1 LNNYAGLVTR
11 ALAFA
16 IDAAIVDLTGIAV
29 GVVVGLALSVLNTP
43 DDVDKA
49 LLAAGGVIFVL
60 WTVGYFVVFWS
71 ATGET
76 PGNRVMRIR
85 VQCPDG
91 RTLTRRTAALR
102 LVALG
107 LAAIPLLA
115 GFVPVLFD
123 RHRRALQDF
132 VARSVVVRVPG

>member
-1 LNNYAGLVTR
+1 VVTR

-85 VQCPDG
+85 VQCLDG

>member
-1 LNNYAGLVTR
+1 MTR

-76 PGNRVMRIR
+76 PGDRVMRIR
-85 VQCPDG
+85 VECRDG